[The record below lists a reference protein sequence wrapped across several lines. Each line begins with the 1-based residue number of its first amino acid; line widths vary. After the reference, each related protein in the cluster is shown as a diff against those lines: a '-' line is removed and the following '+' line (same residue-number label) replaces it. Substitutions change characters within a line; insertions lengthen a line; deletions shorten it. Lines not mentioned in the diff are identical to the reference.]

1 MGSEKKV
8 MQYFVQWKC
17 DPHHCCV
24 MSCLIIVVGVVGLGG
39 FCHYFGLG
47 GRTGFF
53 QCMPTDTCGTTWLI
67 SYMFNS

>member
-1 MGSEKKV
+1 MGSEEKV

-24 MSCLIIVVGVVGLGG
+24 MSCLIILVGVVGLGG

-53 QCMPTDTCGTTWLI
+53 PMYANRHLWYNMVNI
-67 SYMFNS
+67 IHVE